1 MQSIAIIYCLI
12 LPVPC
17 ILCRKHMDSV
27 SSYNNLSHDEL
38 QHELLFS
45 EISPMWSE
53 RLNLA
58 RDNISPISVT
68 RLRWYLEL
76 KNSSTCVVG
85 EANGF
90 SAAYVSK
97 CYKCNKLGWRFMFY
111 FLIQSDSRIE
121 KTKIKF
127 VDHWNREHSFKTK
140 MNLIQNHWLANP
152 FL

>member
-1 MQSIAIIYCLI
+1 
-12 LPVPC
+12 
-17 ILCRKHMDSV
+17 MDSV

-38 QHELLFS
+38 LETVVVSHDELQDELLFS

-85 EANGF
+85 EAHGF

-127 VDHWNREHSFKTK
+127 VDHWNREHSFKKTK
-140 MNLIQNHWLANP
+140 MNLIQNH
-152 FL
+152 